1 MGCSLKLQGG
11 IENSLLLS
19 FNKLMAANVDV
30 ADGVMQNQ
38 RHVIIM
44 QLLRTEHDYLDSLTL
59 IKV

>member
-1 MGCSLKLQGG
+1 
-11 IENSLLLS
+11 
-19 FNKLMAANVDV
+19 MAANVDV